1 MEMTTDITFS
11 PESVFPLRSKLGLT
25 QTELAD
31 RLGVSQPL
39 VARWEAG
46 DRVPSGPAA
55 ILLRQLDKQS
65 SKKSAKSC

>member
-1 MEMTTDITFS
+1 MEMTTNITFS
-11 PESVFPLRSKLGLT
+11 PENVLPLRSKLGLT

-46 DRVPSGPAA
+46 NRVPSGPAA
-55 ILLRQLDKQS
+55 ILLKQLEKQTP
-65 SKKSAKSC
+65 KKSAKSC